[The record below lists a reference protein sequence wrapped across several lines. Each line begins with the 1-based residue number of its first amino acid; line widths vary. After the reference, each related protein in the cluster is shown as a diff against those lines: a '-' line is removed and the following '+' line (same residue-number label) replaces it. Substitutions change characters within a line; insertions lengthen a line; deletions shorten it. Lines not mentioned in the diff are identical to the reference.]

1 MQATV
6 VEGRT
11 GVSLMVDWRLRCGP
25 NRTDQ
30 LTSMANGLTSTPAD
44 EDAARDF
51 TGCQADGGLLIKVNT
66 MTLARASP
74 ISDCTLSDTD
84 PR

>member
-1 MQATV
+1 VQATV
-6 VEGRT
+6 VEGRE
-11 GVSLMVDWRLRCGP
+11 GVSLIVDWRLRCGR
-25 NRTDQ
+25 NGTNQ
-30 LTSMANGLTSTPAD
+30 LTSMVNGLTSTPAD
-44 EDAARDF
+44 EDAAQDF

-66 MTLARASP
+66 MIFARASP